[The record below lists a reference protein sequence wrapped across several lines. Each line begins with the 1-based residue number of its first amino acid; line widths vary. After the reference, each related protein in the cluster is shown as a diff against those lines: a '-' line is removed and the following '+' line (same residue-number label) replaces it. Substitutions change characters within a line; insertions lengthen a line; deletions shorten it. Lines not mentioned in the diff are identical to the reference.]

1 MPGHHDAG
9 NEYTSLEDA
18 EAAAIFVRDEGLA
31 GKYQQ
36 TQQCIIHNWL
46 VLFRCHDL
54 GHQSRLRPKDE
65 FWSRRGAAN
74 QINI

>member
-36 TQQCIIHNWL
+36 TQQCIIHN
-46 VLFRCHDL
+46 
-54 GHQSRLRPKDE
+54 
-65 FWSRRGAAN
+65 
-74 QINI
+74 